1 MDGGEQTLWERWR
14 GGRESAARDA
24 LILRYSSWARLVA
37 RDVYMRVHSLGDAW
51 QDCVQNA
58 LIGLLEAIDRFDPSR
73 HIKFETYARH
83 RIRGAVFNGLRTLRE
98 GRAPGGA
105 RGDAWARD
113 QASALAERTQSLD
126 DGSTSD
132 PLDAFV
138 AITVGLGLGFLL
150 DQESFPPGA
159 DAPPDAYAELEKEE
173 LRASVIE
180 GLGQLDEREQLII
193 TLHYYHHVPFVDI
206 AAQLGVTKG
215 RVSQLHKR
223 ALDRLRVALGNRA
236 WAEY

>member
-1 MDGGEQTLWERWR
+1 LDGGEQTLWERWR
-14 GGRESAARDA
+14 GGRESVARDA
-24 LILRYSSWARLVA
+24 LILKYSSWARLVA

-58 LIGLLEAIDRFDPSR
+58 LIGLLEAIDRFDPNR

-98 GRAPGGA
+98 GRAPGA

-113 QASALAERTQSLD
+113 QAGALAERTQSLD
-126 DGSTSD
+126 DGSAPD

-150 DQESFPPGA
+150 DQAAFPGTE
-159 DAPPDAYAELEKEE
+159 APPDAYAELEKKE
-173 LRASVIE
+173 LQASVTE
-180 GLGQLDEREQLII
+180 GLGQLDEREQVIL

-206 AAQLGVTKG
+206 AARLGVTKG

-223 ALDRLRVALGNRA
+223 ALGRLRVILGSRVL
-236 WAEY
+236 AEY

>member
-1 MDGGEQTLWERWR
+1 LDDGEQTLWERWR
-14 GGRESAARDA
+14 GGRESVARDA

-58 LIGLLEAIDRFDPSR
+58 LIGLLEAIDRFDPDR
-73 HIKFETYARH
+73 NVKFETYARH
-83 RIRGAVFNGLRTLRE
+83 RVRGAVFNGLRTLRE
-98 GRAPGGA
+98 GLAPGP

-113 QASALAERTQSLD
+113 HASALAERTRSLD
-126 DGSTSD
+126 DGSAPD

-150 DQESFPPGA
+150 DQESLPGA
-159 DAPPDAYAELEKEE
+159 DAPPDAYAALEKEE
-173 LRASVIE
+173 LRASVTE
-180 GLGQLDEREQLII
+180 GLGRLDEREQLII

-206 AAQLGVTKG
+206 ATRLGVTKG

-223 ALDRLRVALGNRA
+223 ALDRLRVALGSRVL
-236 WAEY
+236 AEY